1 MIGLKQFFESYY
13 HDDNTPAL
21 ILIMVLNVEQIEYH
35 SLLAVDNEV
44 LVKGSEATARVD
56 VKAALGTE
64 TLTPSATLNKVA
76 LHQCALFTVLL
87 FIDCHYVFR

>member
-1 MIGLKQFFESYY
+1 MIGLKQFLEAYY
-13 HDDNTPAL
+13 HIDNAPAL
-21 ILIMVLNVEQIEYH
+21 ILTCFLNVEQIEYH

-64 TLTPSATLNKVA
+64 TLAPSATLNKVA
-76 LHQCALFTVLL
+76 LHQCALFALV
-87 FIDCHYVFR
+87 